1 MKNEEMNCK
10 QKNESEKDEF
20 NMSRITFSVVNRS
33 YEKTVNNTMSS
44 NNTSMTES
52 NLLGSV
58 VSQTKKE
65 GERVRLAKQSGD

>member
-1 MKNEEMNCK
+1 MKNEEKKCK
-10 QKNESEKDEF
+10 KRNESEKDEF

-44 NNTSMTES
+44 NNTSMNES

-58 VSQTKKE
+58 VSQTKND
-65 GERVRLAKQSGD
+65 GDRVRLAKQSGD